1 MINIEAK
8 KVEFAQKRATVKA
21 EYENRISILCMEHRT
36 AIMKLENEKS
46 QKIAQL
52 FNDEDAVLRQYQEER
67 HALRLARYKELE
79 DAKDKTQEQ

>member
-21 EYENRISILCMEHRT
+21 EYENRIAMLCMEHRT

-46 QKIAQL
+46 QKIAKL
-52 FNDEDAVLRQYQEER
+52 FNDEDAVLRQYQEEK
-67 HALRLARYKELE
+67 HALRLARYNELQNAKE
-79 DAKDKTQEQ
+79 KSQE

>member
-21 EYENRISILCMEHRT
+21 EYDNRISILCMEHRT
-36 AIMKLENEKS
+36 SIMKLENEKL

-67 HALRLARYKELE
+67 HALRLARCKELE
-79 DAKDKTQEQ
+79 DAKKTQEQ

>member
-21 EYENRISILCMEHRT
+21 EYENRIAILCMEHRT
-36 AIMKLENEKS
+36 AIMKLENERS

-52 FNDEDAVLRQYQEER
+52 LNDEDAILRQYREEK
-67 HALRLARYKELE
+67 HQLALARYNELQEAKE
-79 DAKDKTQEQ
+79 KSQE

>member
-21 EYENRISILCMEHRT
+21 EYENRIAILCMEHRT
-36 AIMKLENEKS
+36 AIMKLENERS

-52 FNDEDAVLRQYQEER
+52 LNDEDAILRQYQEEK
-67 HALRLARYKELE
+67 HQLALARYNELQEAKE
-79 DAKDKTQEQ
+79 KSQE

>member
-21 EYENRISILCMEHRT
+21 EYENRIAILCMEHRT
-36 AIMKLENEKS
+36 AIMKLENERS

-52 FNDEDAVLRQYQEER
+52 LNDEDAILRQYREEK
-67 HALRLARYKELE
+67 HQLALARYN
-79 DAKDKTQEQ
+79 